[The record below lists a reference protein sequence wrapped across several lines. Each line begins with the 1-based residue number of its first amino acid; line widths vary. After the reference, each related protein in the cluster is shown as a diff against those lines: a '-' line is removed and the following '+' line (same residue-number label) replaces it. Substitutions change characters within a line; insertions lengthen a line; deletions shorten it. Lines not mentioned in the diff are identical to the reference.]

1 MRKILILFVILP
13 WTLGAFAQTQ
23 DLALMKPSVLKNF
36 GRNADR
42 MNDVQSAVIYY
53 RAYIEKRP
61 KDIKTVYR
69 LAELE
74 EKFRDYK
81 SAEQHYA
88 LVHSHRS
95 DDYPKALYDRGRMQ
109 KMLGDYASAKKNI
122 ESYLSKEKNAI
133 DRELKKEATNE
144 MLGCDTAMM
153 LLEKPLKVLIKNVGT
168 DVNKPHI
175 EFSPMPI
182 SETEFL
188 FGSLPEKEVRMFAKE
203 DEKPKRKIYL
213 AERQGDAWVNKG
225 DQEWPFNTEEYH
237 NAHVAFSLDG
247 NRMYFTRC
255 YEDWKNEVICELWV
269 SKNANGKWKEPI
281 KLNDEVNLAGYSSS
295 QPTVGMDSKTG
306 KEIVYFTSNRP
317 EGTGGTDIWYT
328 VYDQQR
334 DRFSA
339 PRNAG
344 REVNTSRDEMAP
356 FYFEKE
362 KKLYF
367 STNGRSG
374 LGGFDIYSA
383 RGEMKKWLPAMN
395 IGAPINSSVDDIHYV
410 LQESGDEGFFVSNRA
425 GGSQMLHETCCDDI
439 YSFEKINPIKIK
451 VEGIALNSDGKD
463 YVNGLTDDMKM
474 PTGATILEDASVDVF
489 LIEKKGEVLLKTIRT
504 DKDGKFSIE
513 LEPDLDYRFEIRKD
527 GFLNNNIE
535 ISTQGKTSSEVI
547 QKTVGVSKL
556 YEGAIIIENVEF
568 EFNSA
573 NLTVEAK
580 KTIDES
586 LLKVLKENPSIKVEI
601 GAHTDNRGTEEY
613 NQRLSQQRAES
624 VMKYLIQKGVE
635 SRRMEAKGY
644 GEKFP
649 LAPNENADGTDNEK
663 GRQRNRRTEFK
674 IIGNIP
680 VKVVNAEED

>member
-1 MRKILILFVILP
+1 
-13 WTLGAFAQTQ
+13 
-23 DLALMKPSVLKNF
+23 MKPSVLKNF

-42 MNDVQSAVIYY
+42 MNDVHSAVIYY
-53 RAYIEKRP
+53 RAYIDKRP
-61 KDIKTVYR
+61 KDIKTVFR

-74 EKFRDYK
+74 EKYRDYK
-81 SAEQHYA
+81 SAEAHFAQVYA
-88 LVHSHRS
+88 HRP
-95 DDYPKALYDRGRMQ
+95 DDYPQALYHRGRMQ
-109 KMLGDYASAKKNI
+109 KMLGDYAGAKKNI
-122 ESYLSKEKNAI
+122 EAFLKEGKNSI
-133 DRELKKEATNE
+133 ERELKKEATNE

-153 LLEKPLKVLIKNVGT
+153 LLQKPLKVVVKNVGG

-175 EFSPMPI
+175 EFSPMPM

-188 FGSLPEKEVRMFAKE
+188 FGSLPEKDIKLYGKE
-203 DEKPKRKIYL
+203 DVKPRRKVYL
-213 AERQGDAWVNKG
+213 AEKQGEAWINKG

-237 NAHVAFSLDG
+237 NAHVSFSLDG

-281 KLNDEVNLAGYSSS
+281 KLNEEVNLPGFSSS

-306 KEIVYFTSNRP
+306 KEIVYFVSNRP

-344 REVNTSRDEMAP
+344 REVNSTRDEMSP

-383 RGEMKKWLPAMN
+383 RGEMKKWLPASN
-395 IGAPINSSVDDIHYV
+395 IGTPINSSVDDIHYV
-410 LQESGDEGFFVSNRA
+410 LMESGDGGFFVSNRA
-425 GGSQMLHETCCDDI
+425 GGNQMLHETCCDDI
-439 YSFEKINPIKIK
+439 YSFEKVNPIKIK
-451 VEGIALNSDGKD
+451 VEGVALNSEGRD
-463 YVNGLTDDMKM
+463 YINGLTDDIQM
-474 PTGATILEDASVDVF
+474 PANAKILDDASVDVF
-489 LIEKKGEVLLKTIRT
+489 LIEKQGEVLLKTIKT
-504 DKDGKFSIE
+504 DKEGKFSID
-513 LEPDLDYRFEIRKD
+513 LEPDLDYRFEIRKE
-527 GFLNNNIE
+527 GYLNNNIE
-535 ISTQGKTSSEVI
+535 ISTQGKTQSEVI
-547 QKTVGVSKL
+547 VKTVGVSRMN
-556 YEGAIIIENVEF
+556 EGAIIIENVEF

-573 NLTVEAK
+573 NLTPEAK
-580 KTIDES
+580 KKIDES
-586 LLKVLKENPSIKVEI
+586 LLKVLKENPEIKIEI
-601 GAHTDNRGTEEY
+601 GAHTDNRGTDEY

-624 VMKYLIQKGVE
+624 VMKYLIQK
-635 SRRMEAKGY
+635 SIDAKRMEAKGY

-649 LAPNENADGTDNEK
+649 LVPNENADGTDNEQ
-663 GRQRNRRTEFK
+663 GRQRNRRTEFR

-680 VKVVNAEED
+680 VKVVNSEED